1 MNELQG
7 RVAVVTGAS
16 RGLGKAIALELAREG
31 AVLALVGRDEAAL
44 SEVAGEALRLTAEAH
59 VFLTDVTQ
67 ETQIHSLKERVHAQ
81 FGHVDILINN
91 AGIMLRKQLM
101 DCTLDEWRSL
111 IDTNLT
117 SAFLMCQSFVP
128 LMRGRGYGRIIN
140 ITSTLSH
147 VSLPGRTAY
156 SASKAGLLGFTRALA
171 LELAPEK
178 ITVVAISPG
187 PFATDLNTTLMTD
200 PGLNGLVLSKVP
212 MGAWGNPKDV
222 GKLARF
228 LCSEDAGYITGT
240 DVLIDGGWTAQ

>member
-7 RVAVVTGAS
+7 RVAIVTGAS

-31 AVLALVGRDEAAL
+31 AILALVGRDEAAL

-59 VFLTDVTQ
+59 VFVTDVTQ
-67 ETQIHSLKERVHAQ
+67 EAQIDSLKECIHAQ

-187 PFATDLNTTLMTD
+187 PFATDLNTSLMTD

-212 MGAWGNPKDV
+212 IGTWGNPKDV